1 MFYLGAFFGTDHEY
15 PSLVYPRD
23 RTYHEYPLL
32 VYPRD
37 KTDHEY
43 PSLVYPRDRTS
54 LIISFLK
61 KLKKLI

>member
-1 MFYLGAFFGTDHEY
+1 MDPSLVFYLGAFFGTDHEY

-23 RTYHEYPLL
+23 R
-32 VYPRD
+32 
-37 KTDHEY
+37 TDHEY

-61 KLKKLI
+61 KFKKLI